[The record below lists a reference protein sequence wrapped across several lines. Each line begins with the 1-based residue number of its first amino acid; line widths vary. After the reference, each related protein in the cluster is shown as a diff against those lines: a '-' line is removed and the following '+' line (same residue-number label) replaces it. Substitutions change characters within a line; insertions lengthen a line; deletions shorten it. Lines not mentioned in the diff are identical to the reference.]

1 MTRRRPSGPH
11 GPSRAARVA
20 LEEQQ
25 RPGQLPRAVLQAEQ
39 GVATR
44 QRAIREAETDLA
56 RQPDELSRQRAA
68 LVTAQAAT
76 TGAT

>member
-1 MTRRRPSGPH
+1 
-11 GPSRAARVA
+11 
-20 LEEQQ
+20 
-25 RPGQLPRAVLQAEQ
+25 LPRAVLQAEQ

>member
-1 MTRRRPSGPH
+1 M
-11 GPSRAARVA
+11 
-20 LEEQQ
+20 
-25 RPGQLPRAVLQAEQ
+25 LQAEQ